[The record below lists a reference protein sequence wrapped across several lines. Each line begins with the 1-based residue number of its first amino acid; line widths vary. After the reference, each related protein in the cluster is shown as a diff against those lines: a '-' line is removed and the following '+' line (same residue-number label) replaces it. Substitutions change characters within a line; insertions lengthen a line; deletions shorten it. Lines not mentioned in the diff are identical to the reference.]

1 MHIFCICVCLLGAA
15 TSSRKDRARISWV
28 QPNPTPRAP
37 ATPQAGREWF
47 CPVHPPVLGA
57 VGCGLWDG
65 MWVVSPHP
73 TPSHPIPS
81 LVQVLGV
88 NSRNRI
94 VDRLARMQE
103 SRAPIGAGCDG
114 IAGRD
119 PISYG
124 RGGMGREGLLASI
137 EPLQPEEHGQ
147 ITDHG
152 SWITHRRRH

>member
-1 MHIFCICVCLLGAA
+1 
-15 TSSRKDRARISWV
+15 
-28 QPNPTPRAP
+28 
-37 ATPQAGREWF
+37 
-47 CPVHPPVLGA
+47 
-57 VGCGLWDG
+57 
-65 MWVVSPHP
+65 MWVVGWDVGCVSPSHP
-73 TPSHPIPS
+73 IPSHPIPS

-137 EPLQPEEHGQ
+137 EPVAARRARTDHRSW
-147 ITDHG
+147 IMDHG
-152 SWITHRRRH
+152 SRTGVGTDITAQGGVGCGGEVMDEANRRGWVWAQFRRTA